1 MLQCDDMVCFDFCSN
16 NLTKEKD
23 FRNGFFTST
32 IHFHSNELKL
42 QRNLLLISISCFFI
56 FVVWSYYDRLE
67 LRTQYERI
75 LKDLQSREEFYNTHI
90 DNTVG
95 YLENVIDLLKKLKF
109 PSFNRP
115 PIVYNHM
122 L

>member
-1 MLQCDDMVCFDFCSN
+1 MADSTD
-16 NLTKEKD
+16 
-23 FRNGFFTST
+23 ST
-32 IHFHSNELKL
+32 ITTQSKICNHSNELKL
-42 QRNLLLISISCFFI
+42 QRHLLLISVSLFI
-56 FVVWSYYDRLE
+56 IFSVWSYFDRLD
-67 LRTQYERI
+67 LRTQYEKL
-75 LKDLQSREEFYNTHI
+75 LKELQGREEFYNTHI
-90 DNTVG
+90 DNTVD